1 MRSGAPRTASAATE
15 PANMPNSKPRSAAM
29 RAETAS
35 CTEAGCTHAPP
46 ARISRNRVRR
56 TLQRDGISPSLM
68 LLEVSG
74 LCTSRRSVALA
85 SRGYSASWKTRR
97 IIKYKRSCDPTCTCG
112 WLPGSAF
119 SGVDGWQEEPW
130 CRPLLVT
137 NLASSAEDQHPIE
150 PHRELEK

>member
-1 MRSGAPRTASAATE
+1 MRSGAPSTASDATE

-74 LCTSRRSVALA
+74 LCTWRRSVAWRRAATAGHGEHGGLSNTRGVAIRPAGADGCQDA
-85 SRGYSASWKTRR
+85 S
-97 IIKYKRSCDPTCTCG
+97 
-112 WLPGSAF
+112 F
-119 SGVDGWQEEPW
+119 SGVDGWREEPW
-130 CRPLLVT
+130 CRAGGAPFLF
-137 NLASSAEDQHPIE
+137 AEEQHPM
-150 PHRELEK
+150 